1 MNFDRR
7 LVPAAGAVLAGA
19 GLIATAS
26 PLHLI
31 GAVAFVV
38 GVAIVGLTA
47 PDYALLAILV
57 LFPVHP
63 LAARVARFDFGV
75 TGSALLVF
83 SAWKEVALVTV
94 LGSELVRHVSTHPD
108 WQTIRARLQIVDVSA
123 AALAALLVLGLAL
136 NPTSLALDQFRLWL
150 FPVGAYAAVRLSR
163 LSFRHFLEAAAVVAV
178 AIGAFLIVQSSFLG
192 VGFVLRYWANA
203 GGAVPSSFLANI
215 LQGPRGAGTF
225 ASPNE
230 AALAMAIWACMLT
243 AAVLVL
249 REWRLWHAL
258 ALGVVLVALAFTFS
272 RSGDVAA
279 FVGIV
284 ALIVVV
290 GRRGG
295 LIRKRRMAWLLVAII
310 AASSISAG
318 IYIQRGNISLIA
330 NTVLT
335 AAGQSDVP
343 DPSMGGHANS
353 IDDALTLMETHP
365 TGVGLG
371 NVGARTDPI
380 TGESQPY
387 IVESY
392 YLTMGVTFGWI
403 GLLWALLLP
412 IAFGLCAARAI
423 RRGMLLTGSALLG
436 ATLATAIVSI
446 LLPTM
451 AEPQIA
457 MLPWALAAF
466 AAGPLLGERT
476 GEPVPLDVDS
486 R

>member
-7 LVPAAGAVLAGA
+7 LAPVAGAVLAVA

-31 GAVAFVV
+31 GAVALVL
-38 GVAIVGLTA
+38 GVAIVGLAA
-47 PDYALLAILV
+47 PDYALLAVLV

-94 LGSELVRHVSTHPD
+94 LGSELVRHASTHPD

-123 AALAALLVLGLAL
+123 VALAALLALGLAL
-136 NPTSLALDQFRLWL
+136 NPHSLALDQFRLWL
-150 FPVGAYAAVRLSR
+150 FPIGVYAAVRLSR
-163 LSFRHFLEAAAVVAV
+163 LSFRLFLEAAAVVAV

-192 VGFVLRYWANA
+192 VGFVLHYWANA

-230 AALAMAIWACMLT
+230 AALAMAIWACML
-243 AAVLVL
+243 AAALLVL
-249 REWRLWHAL
+249 REWRPWHAL

-272 RSGDVAA
+272 RSADIAV

-284 ALIVVV
+284 AVIVVV
-290 GRRGG
+290 VRRGELKPKQG
-295 LIRKRRMAWLLVAII
+295 LAWLLVAII
-310 AASSISAG
+310 AVSSVAAAV
-318 IYIQRGNISLIA
+318 YVQRGNLSLFA
-330 NTVLT
+330 NTLLT
-335 AAGQSDVP
+335 ASGLSDVP
-343 DPSMGGHANS
+343 DTSIGGHVNS
-353 IDDALTLMETHP
+353 FDDALTLMKAHP

-403 GLLWALLLP
+403 GLVWALLLP
-412 IAFGLCAARAI
+412 IAFGVCALRAI
-423 RRGMLLTGSALLG
+423 RRGLLLTGSALLG
-436 ATLATAIVSI
+436 ATLAVAFVSI

-451 AEPQIA
+451 AEPQVA

-466 AAGPLLGERT
+466 AVGAGSLASRPKE
-476 GEPVPLDVDS
+476 EP